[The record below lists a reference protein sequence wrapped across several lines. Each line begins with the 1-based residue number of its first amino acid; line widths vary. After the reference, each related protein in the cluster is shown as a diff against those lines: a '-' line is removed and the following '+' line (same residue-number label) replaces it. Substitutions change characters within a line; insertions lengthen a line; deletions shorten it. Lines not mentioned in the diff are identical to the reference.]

1 MVVVSPSTLGLGAA
15 AVTAWALQRRR
26 LGTDKRMVVVDAGS
40 GSTRCVCLGTRRCDG
55 AVRVV
60 SLADENLRAGLAE
73 AETLHV
79 PNGGTQR

>member
-60 SLADENLRAGLAE
+60 GGPERVPRRLGDALLADDVDA
-73 AETLHV
+73 
-79 PNGGTQR
+79 